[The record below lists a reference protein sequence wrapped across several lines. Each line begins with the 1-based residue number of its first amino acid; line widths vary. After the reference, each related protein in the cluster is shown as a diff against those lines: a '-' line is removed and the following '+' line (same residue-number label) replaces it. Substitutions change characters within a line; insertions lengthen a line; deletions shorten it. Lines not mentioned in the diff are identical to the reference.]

1 MTEPPHRRVRTRNS
15 DVIGGLPHG
24 TQHYIPTEPSPPS
37 SLGVAALAA
46 MTRALPGLRDTPA
59 WARHTREVGED
70 EARRPLIVAV
80 DDSPDARLF
89 IELSS
94 HGADLTEASD
104 ALNWALHPAQD
115 GPLVDVKPYLIGFA
129 VVAYC
134 RCFLHSNVRTP
145 LGDYV
150 DIPPGMI
157 GIHERIK
164 AFRNQTIAHSQ
175 SELQVTYPV
184 GVVDAKTVE
193 LHYVSALT
201 VVSTLPDSVANE
213 FAKLISVLLDLLDE
227 VLDPVRGRLEKVIR
241 TADREALVAATPRAV
256 DKMADD
262 FEPRSKRARYPTG
275 HTLYWNREG

>member
-1 MTEPPHRRVRTRNS
+1 M
-15 DVIGGLPHG
+15 
-24 TQHYIPTEPSPPS
+24 
-37 SLGVAALAA
+37 
-46 MTRALPGLRDTPA
+46 
-59 WARHTREVGED
+59 GED

-94 HGADLTEASD
+94 HAADLTEASE

-115 GPLVDVKPYLIGFA
+115 GPLANVKPYLIGFA

-145 LGDYV
+145 LSDYV
-150 DIPPGMI
+150 DISPGMVR
-157 GIHERIK
+157 IHERIK

-175 SELQVTYPV
+175 SELAVTYPV
-184 GVVDAKTVE
+184 GVLDAKTME

-201 VVSTLPDSVANE
+201 VASTLPDSVAKD
-213 FAKLISVLLDLLDE
+213 FAKLISAVLDLLDE
-227 VLDPVRGRLEKVIR
+227 VLDPVRGRLEQVLR
-241 TADREALVAATPRAV
+241 TADREAIVDATPRAI
-256 DKMADD
+256 DKVADD
-262 FEPRSKRARYPTG
+262 FEPRSKRARYPTE